1 MAVKL
6 RKPVEIPAPNGD
18 TPSNP
23 PTIPL
28 VPLVVSGLIVSKE
41 SLIATLRGLVPGL
54 VSIDVIDDGH
64 GAERFLLSLAPAVE
78 EGTGPGAS
86 RVGE

>member
-6 RKPVEIPAPNGD
+6 RKPIEIPTPNGEA
-18 TPSNP
+18 PSNP

-28 VPLVVSGLIVSKE
+28 VPLVVSGLVVTKE
-41 SLIATLRGLVPGL
+41 SLVATLRGLVPGL

-64 GAERFLLSLAPAVE
+64 GAERFLLGLAPAGD
-78 EGTGPGAS
+78 EGAGPGAN
-86 RVGE
+86 GLDG